1 MKRVAFLSTFLL
13 LVLSGCER
21 QKKNAVGVSVQKETF
36 ADNSELEEAKAI
48 SRKIYEGIGEVERGK
63 LTRAEFQTLAK
74 PLQRKLNSLIIQM
87 EEDEVKELE
96 DFKNKLMEKLESGLS
111 HTTGKSAS

>member
-1 MKRVAFLSTFLL
+1 MKRLVFLSTFLL
-13 LVLSGCER
+13 LVLSGCDKQE
-21 QKKNAVGVSVQKETF
+21 KDADGVSVQKEIIS
-36 ADNSELEEAKAI
+36 DNSELEEAKAI

-63 LTRAEFQTLAK
+63 LTKAEFQTFAK

-96 DFKNKLMEKLESGLS
+96 EFNNKLMEKLESGIS
-111 HTTGKSAS
+111 HTNGKSAS